1 VPYTTASAATPMTPS
16 ATVGSPAK
24 KVYAFAVNHSRAT
37 RVDSPAVAASL
48 LSSRSRSTAAQS
60 TPVAMSAAIPGYAI
74 ARVRRLPTPD
84 LAAAIVPDV
93 LATFLPRV
101 AALPGYAGYIFS
113 AHVTDP
119 TATISLMLLAD
130 EATAAAADQVAR
142 EYAASLDPRFVTE
155 TPVTDQGPLRI
166 YQTTVRSAAELP
178 PFLNG
183 CVFTMRNRRNAPGA
197 DIEAVIARNT
207 NDLTPRLAAMPGF
220 VLYAWLQT
228 ADGRTAINIWETPD
242 QRAAGNEVIAAWV
255 AANTAA
261 TTTGPPVVNDGVV
274 VYADIPGFI

>member
-1 VPYTTASAATPMTPS
+1 MAFNRRQVLG
-16 ATVGSPAK
+16 TV
-24 KVYAFAVNHSRAT
+24 
-37 RVDSPAVAASL
+37 VAASL
-48 LSSRSRSTAAQS
+48 LSSRSHSTAAQS
-60 TPVAMSAAIPGYAI
+60 TPVATSAVTPDYAI

-93 LATFLPRV
+93 LATFLPRT
-101 AALPGYAGYIFS
+101 AALPGYAGYVFS

-119 TATISLMLLAD
+119 TATISLTLLAD
-130 EATAAAADQVAR
+130 EAAAKAADQVAR
-142 EYAASLDPRFVTE
+142 EYAASLDPRFVIE

-166 YQTTVRSAAELP
+166 YQATKRPATELP
-178 PFLNG
+178 PFLNR
-183 CVFTMRNRRNAPGA
+183 CVFTMRNRRNAPDA
-197 DIEAVIARNT
+197 DIEAVIAKNT

-242 QRAAGNEVIAAWV
+242 QQAAGNELVAGWV
-255 AANTAA
+255 AANTAE

-274 VYADIPGFI
+274 VYADIPDFI

>member
-1 VPYTTASAATPMTPS
+1 M
-16 ATVGSPAK
+16 
-24 KVYAFAVNHSRAT
+24 AVNRRQVLGT
-37 RVDSPAVAASL
+37 VVAASL
-48 LSSRSRSTAAQS
+48 LSSRSESTAAQS
-60 TPVAMSAAIPGYAI
+60 TPVTTSAPIPDYAI

-84 LAAAIVPDV
+84 RPPLSFPTCWRPSCPARP
-93 LATFLPRV
+93 PSR
-101 AALPGYAGYIFS
+101 GYAGYVFS

-119 TATISLMLLAD
+119 TAIISLTLLAD
-130 EATAAAADQVAR
+130 EAAAAAANQVAR
-142 EYAASLDPRFVTE
+142 EYAASLDRRFVTE
-155 TPVTDQGPLRI
+155 TPVTEQGPLRI
-166 YQTTVRSAAELP
+166 YQTTLRPATELP
-178 PFLNG
+178 PFLHG

-207 NDLTPRLAAMPGF
+207 NDLTPQLAAMPGF

-242 QRAAGNEVIAAWV
+242 QQAAGNEVVAAWV
-255 AANTAA
+255 TANSAE